1 MLTASSITADGRT
14 VAAWSAVAPVAG
26 KAAGESRLAQLV
38 RAVTNTASRLFA
50 APTPDYQL
58 AWRQACQLA
67 LTDSQNAGEFVAA
80 LRLRLQQPDAQ
91 RMMIPAATSF
101 TRLSRWLPE
110 PIQPLLTDPQS
121 WQLMACALGQ
131 SPGRMVTLARDYPA
145 LHHLLTDEINRAAQ
159 PRQLALVTLL
169 LPQLLRMPVVSQA
182 LVRWHPLLPAL
193 LWTAQLLWQ
202 IQRQGLLNTLDNEL
216 RQQLH
221 HSLLALDSSAPAGC
235 EVRQAL
241 SDKSLWHTLNR
252 WLAQR
257 LPQLAAKTAAAP
269 GESMP
274 VDRQA
279 PVSERVVTDWQLNSA
294 INQPAERD
302 GTLLVQIRSCYEFLQ
317 QQRAPLDIALACPVI
332 ANQTVSTAEEGE
344 MQLLHSL
351 VLNEAGEMH
360 RCLRLESGDAPLL
373 LRGVR
378 IPAQPRPQALQPVV
392 SADDRVTLL
401 PADEGTGADEWLAA
415 VALSLTTRQLAQPEK
430 LTERLQ
436 AISATGAEA
445 TLQSPPAASRGWFQ
459 LLARLGNYL
468 TSPATVSS
476 SWPLPGSSAQL
487 LPAQTRQLRWQGVE
501 QPVSPEDFVDSLA
514 LNYPADYAVYAQV
527 TVTQTVERRHKR
539 EIWDMNMP
547 LVEAL
552 EVMHYAQ
559 EEHAT
564 LTLNSAAGWS
574 SDYRGAINDYLS
586 GKSLADYDNRTALEV
601 DTPHNRAGIYR
612 LASKLA
618 REGLENSIEIF
629 ARLKSPLWNITQW
642 QDDKIDLLLKEN
654 GLKSGEF
661 NGSTPVEVGVY
672 MPAHPGLHNPPMAER
687 TYDGSWQPIGNYTLR
702 QVTARE
708 HLRGSFKQEQLTLR
722 FPSAFS
728 ETLIEQIKALD
739 LERIYRAELK
749 EKLSDPDVRVGMKV
763 LIRNQLNKVI
773 ESYVES
779 LQEKKNR
786 FSAEEVIKAVE
797 QDRFAQVIWHEFAL
811 HNVVYLAIDAA
822 GHEGLMISLWD
833 KKVMA
838 VKIAPGDSLSF
849 YDGAKASDFVA
860 LMAKSMPIKGRQVY
874 QHETIKNEQLII
886 DPRLHSKNRY
896 SRFGYEYRVMLGSAS
911 QNVFSVKTH
920 GLLENELLNNFAVLL
935 LDDVDFLFKSDSE
948 LSRDFTIELF
958 TTIVTLVNLYVLPTA
973 LVSAAAT
980 HTASAMLYNSISQ
993 WKTAAMLTLSGI
1005 TLPKLVEG
1013 AYSDRPEEA
1022 AKAHIEAVLSLF
1034 GEAASAML
1042 NKYAARVIVGLFHQ
1056 AGRPIKL
1063 TYSQLPAALKNM
1075 IARQMKR
1082 FNDAYS
1088 RFIYRSLGLSIDAG
1102 TSTRIEYDFPFID
1115 VKAPA
1120 PVRKV
1125 TSGFGDLTALLS
1137 AEGKG
1142 IPDPAVLLKDNKR
1155 LPEMVLRHMQKQ
1167 GFQADIGEVVLWSA
1181 MTDRNPRKYYVVRV
1195 KSPLPERNSIYA
1207 ETEDIIIDCSEV
1219 NFSHNRWRG
1228 QIITGEDRWRSH
1240 IATLPD
1246 NKNMAIDVEWY
1257 RDMQQVKAKLNSLM
1271 AGHPLQLVSFINT
1284 SAIRPF
1290 WVKKAVAKTAL
1301 ERLAQRQATALQR
1314 IWRQQIEEA
1323 AKASKI
1329 VVSDSLSLKLSHLFS
1344 RQMVAEVDSLGHYLH
1359 TLVSHPISKQ
1369 PVALP
1374 SDNIILVGTDLRGIS
1389 GDNQGNITLINFA
1402 EEADIMLN
1410 DRVQGYLPHQLTDAG
1425 LAAEA
1430 SKFYAPQVDERYSG
1444 HKNIS
1449 DSHRVQKRFAALQ
1462 KNQRWLEQ
1470 IPEPAAGK
1478 VAEHPLNAP
1487 DTIYLVPLIIGL
1499 DRSRIA
1505 AQLDRDNRLTATL
1518 PVAAIRFV
1526 LAPEEDMQDT
1536 REILCNLLD
1545 KAIPLSPLLIEDI
1558 PAVNQTRDLANG
1570 YAFFPELEPAQQAA
1584 KYNYHQPWQA
1594 IIDLQAETK
1603 QITTE
1608 IAASLRESTAADSYA
1623 GFVAHDPLVVGSLND
1638 INEIEP
1644 GARIALL
1651 EMTAGPG
1658 EPPFSHAMIMVG
1670 EGAAVSLSN
1679 HFIGG
1684 QLGWEK
1690 HYLATLPWR
1699 HDEKWGF
1706 ILQVNARK
1714 FRVLAQRTSQIPHSA
1729 APRTMQ
1735 TRWSLENSLV
1745 LDQARIFAAHP
1756 ASWQRG
1762 AYPQGDTPW
1771 GAIIQLYQKSGA
1783 MTLNRV
1789 KAFLA
1794 SLAPDNYQAL
1804 LNEGSQLIRSY
1815 RELLMAPDGAHML
1828 LIEKQETDG
1837 QRQSTLVHMM
1847 IISQSGRAIG
1857 FANQIIDGGGGW
1869 EQITLSRLNYHLDTR
1884 GGLMIEVGARL
1895 YTIVITPRPALGDT
1909 GLAG

>member
-1 MLTASSITADGRT
+1 MLTALPITADGRT
-14 VAAWSAVAPVAG
+14 APAWRAVVSEAH
-26 KAAGESRLAQLV
+26 KADGESRLAQLV
-38 RAVTNTASRLFA
+38 CAVTNTASRLFA
-50 APTPDYQL
+50 VPTPDYQL
-58 AWRQACQLA
+58 AWQHACQLA
-67 LTDSQNAGEFVAA
+67 LTDSQNAGEFIAT
-80 LRLRLQQPDAQ
+80 LRLRLQHPDAQ
-91 RMMIPAATSF
+91 RMMIPAATPFAS
-101 TRLSRWLPE
+101 LSRWLPE
-110 PIQPLLTDPQS
+110 PIQPLLTDQQS
-121 WQLMACALGQ
+121 WQLMAYVLGQ
-131 SPGRMVTLARDYPA
+131 SPGSMAQLARDYPA

-159 PRQLALVTLL
+159 PCQSALVTLW

-182 LVRWHPLLPAL
+182 LVRCHPLLPTL
-193 LWTAQLLWQ
+193 LWAAQLLWQ

-216 RQQLH
+216 KQQLH
-221 HSLLALDSSAPAGC
+221 HCLLALDSSAPAGVQ
-235 EVRQAL
+235 ERQAL
-241 SDKSLWHTLNR
+241 SDKSLWHTVNR
-252 WLAQR
+252 WLVQR
-257 LPQLAAKTAAAP
+257 LPQLTAGTVAP
-269 GESMP
+269 GEVSALA
-274 VDRQA
+274 DTQA
-279 PVSERVVTDWQLNSA
+279 PVSEMVVTDWQLNSA

-317 QQRAPLDIALACPVI
+317 QQRTPVDIALSCPVI
-332 ANQTVSTAEEGE
+332 ANQSGSTAGEEG

-351 VLNEAGEMH
+351 VLNESGELH

-373 LRGVR
+373 LRGLA

-415 VALSLTTRQLAQPEK
+415 AALSLATRQLAQPEK

-436 AISATGAEA
+436 AISVTGAEA
-445 TLQSPPAASRGWFQ
+445 TIQSQPAASTGWFQ

-468 TSPATVSS
+468 TSPATASS

-487 LPAQTRQLRWQGVE
+487 LPTHTTELRWQGVE
-501 QPVSPEDFVDSLA
+501 QSVSPEDFVDSLA
-514 LNYPADYAVYAQV
+514 LNYPADYANYAQV
-527 TVTQTVERRHKR
+527 TVTQTVQRQHKR
-539 EIWDMNMP
+539 EMWDMGMP
-547 LVEAL
+547 LAEAL
-552 EVMHYAQ
+552 EVLQHGQ
-559 EEHAT
+559 EENTAI
-564 LTLNSAAGWS
+564 TLNSAPGWS
-574 SDYRGAINDYLS
+574 SDYRAAINDYLS
-586 GKSLADYDNRTALEV
+586 GKSLADYDNRTALEA
-601 DTPHNRAGIYR
+601 DAPHNRAAIYR
-612 LASKLA
+612 LASRLA
-618 REGLENSIEIF
+618 REGLENSIETF

-654 GLKSGEF
+654 GLENGGF
-661 NGSTPVEVGVY
+661 NGSTPVGVGVY
-672 MPAHPGLHNPPMAER
+672 LPAHPGLHNPPMADR
-687 TYDGSWQPIGNYTLR
+687 TYDGSWQPVGNYTLR
-702 QVTARE
+702 QITARE
-708 HLRGSFKQEQLTLR
+708 HLRGSFKQDQLTLR
-722 FPSAFS
+722 FPPAFS
-728 ETLIEQIKALD
+728 EKLIAEIKALD
-739 LERIYRAELK
+739 LERDYSAELK

-773 ESYVES
+773 ESYLES
-779 LQEKKNR
+779 LQGKKSR
-786 FSAEEVIKAVE
+786 FSAREIIKAVE
-797 QDRFAQVIWHEFAL
+797 DDRYAQVIWHEFAL
-811 HNVVYLAIDAA
+811 HNVVYLAIDQA
-822 GHEGLMISLWD
+822 GHEGLIVSLWD
-833 KKVMA
+833 KHVFA
-838 VKIAPGDSLSF
+838 VKIEPGDSISF

-874 QHETIKNEQLII
+874 QNEIIKNEQLII
-886 DPRLHSKNRY
+886 NPRLHSKNRY
-896 SRFGYEYRVMLGSAS
+896 SRFGHEYRVILGSVS

-935 LDDVDFLFKSDSE
+935 RDDVDFLFKSDSE

-973 LVSAAAT
+973 FVSAAAT
-980 HTASAMLYNSISQ
+980 HTASAMLYNSISH

-1034 GEAASAML
+1034 GEATSAML

-1063 TYSQLPAALKNM
+1063 TYSQLPAAIKNY
-1075 IARQMKR
+1075 IAQHVKR
-1082 FNDAYS
+1082 FNAAYS
-1088 RFIYRSLGLSIDAG
+1088 RFINRSLGLTMDAG

-1125 TSGFGDLTALLS
+1125 TSGFGDLTALLN

-1142 IPDPAVLLKDNKR
+1142 FPDPAVLLKDNKR

-1167 GFQADIGEVVLWSA
+1167 GFQADIGEVSLWSSMA
-1181 MTDRNPRKYYVVRV
+1181 DRNPRKYYVVRV
-1195 KSPLPERNSIYA
+1195 KSPLPDRNSIYA
-1207 ETEDIIIDCSEV
+1207 EAEDTIIDCSEV
-1219 NFSHNRWRG
+1219 SFIHNRWRG
-1228 QIITGEDRWRSH
+1228 QVITGEDRWRSH
-1240 IATLPD
+1240 IATLPE
-1246 NKNMAIDVEWY
+1246 NKDMAIDVEWF
-1257 RDMQQVKAKLNSLM
+1257 RDMQQVKTKFNSLM
-1271 AGHPLQLVSFINT
+1271 GGHPLQLVSFINT
-1284 SAIRPF
+1284 VAIRPF
-1290 WVKKAVAKTAL
+1290 WVKKKVAKTAL
-1301 ERLAQRQATALQR
+1301 ERLAQRQAMALQR

-1389 GDNQGNITLINFA
+1389 GDNQGNVTLINFA
-1402 EEADIMLN
+1402 DEADIMLN
-1410 DRVQGYLPHQLTDAG
+1410 DRVQGYLPQQLTDAG

-1470 IPEPAAGK
+1470 TPEPVAGK
-1478 VAEHPLNAP
+1478 MSEHQLNAP
-1487 DTIYLVPLIIGL
+1487 DTSYLVPLIIGL
-1499 DRSRIA
+1499 DRSRIP
-1505 AQLDRDNRLTATL
+1505 AQIGSDNRLTATL

-1526 LAPEEDMQDT
+1526 LAPEEDVQDT

-1545 KAIPLSPLLIEDI
+1545 KAIPVSPLLIEDI
-1558 PAVNQTRDLANG
+1558 PAVNQTQDLAND

-1584 KYNYHQPWQA
+1584 KYKYHQPWQA
-1594 IIDLQAETK
+1594 VIDLQAENK
-1603 QITTE
+1603 QITPE
-1608 IAASLRESTAADSYA
+1608 VAARLRESTAADSYA
-1623 GFVAHDPLVVGSLND
+1623 GFVANDPLVIDSLND

-1651 EMTAGPG
+1651 EMSAGPG
-1658 EPPFSHAMIMVG
+1658 EPPLSHAMIMVG

-1679 HFIGG
+1679 HLIGG

-1690 HYLATLPWR
+1690 HYLATLPWQ

-1706 ILQVNARK
+1706 VLQIKARK
-1714 FRVLAQRTSQIPHSA
+1714 FRVLAQKTSQIPHSA
-1729 APRTMQ
+1729 APVTMQ

-1745 LDQARIFAAHP
+1745 LDQARTFAAHP

-1762 AYPQGDTPW
+1762 VYPQGDTPW
-1771 GAIIQLYQKSGA
+1771 GAIIQLYQKSGT

-1789 KAFLA
+1789 KAFIS
-1794 SLAPDNYQAL
+1794 SLAPGNYQAL
-1804 LNEGSQLIRSY
+1804 LAEGSQLIRSY

-1828 LIEKQETDG
+1828 LIEKQEIDG
-1837 QRQSTLVHMM
+1837 QHQSRLVHMM
-1847 IISQSGRAIG
+1847 IISQSGQAIG
-1857 FANQIIDGGGGW
+1857 FDNQIIGGGGDW
-1869 EQITLSRLNYHLDTR
+1869 EQITLSRLIYHMDTR
-1884 GGLMIEVGARL
+1884 GGLMIEVAERL
-1895 YTIVITPRPALGDT
+1895 FHIVITPRPALGDT